1 VPLIIDFV
9 ERGQRG
15 GGARRSRG
23 SGGSSE
29 DARSVAGSR

>member
-15 GGARRSRG
+15 GGETRSR
-23 SGGSSE
+23 SKDRAQGG
-29 DARSVAGSR
+29 AHAQAGSR